1 MEKTEIESLKAE
13 HDHLED
19 KLEEANSRA
28 IPDNNHVS
36 ELKRRKL
43 QIKDKIAALQTTYRA
58 QSSTLGS

>member
-13 HDHLED
+13 HDHLEH
-19 KLEEANSRA
+19 KLEEAYARS

-43 QIKDKIAALQTTYRA
+43 QIKDKIAALQTT
-58 QSSTLGS
+58 